1 LSSFLGAFAKLR
13 KRLSFIMSVRLSVR
27 LRGTTR
33 FPLDGFSWNLI
44 FEGVSKIC
52 RDNSRFIKIG
62 QEYWVL
68 YMKTNIYIFIILWSF
83 LLRMR
88 TVSDKS
94 CRENQNKHFVL
105 SKFLF
110 LENPAVY
117 EIMWRNTVER
127 GRPQTTVSRMNIAC
141 WIPKTTRIHT
151 GCEILIAFLLQQCLL
166 DWASKLHYAQ
176 IVCLVPYGAH
186 EGDERNCI
194 SMQCNSFIH

>member
-1 LSSFLGAFAKLR
+1 
-13 KRLSFIMSVRLSVR
+13 
-27 LRGTTR
+27 
-33 FPLDGFSWNLI
+33 
-44 FEGVSKIC
+44 
-52 RDNSRFIKIG
+52 
-62 QEYWVL
+62 
-68 YMKTNIYIFIILWSF
+68 
-83 LLRMR
+83 MR

-127 GRPQTTVSRMNIAC
+127 GRPQTTISRMNIAC

-151 GCEILIAFLLQQCLL
+151 GCEILVAFLLQQWLL

-194 SMQCNSFIH
+194 SMQCNTLSRNKIMIAEKFDVLGSVHHSTIHKKKSNKMQQCTKILLFHIYIKLNMFRATHRPSSGA